1 MHIQVKKTHLET
13 KVIIFFTDTCFFLI
27 WKIDSPL
34 QIAVLN
40 LFVQLQS
47 RFQNM
52 VTGVITRDSIRNAL
66 IKGITAEQ
74 IIFYMQ
80 SHAHSQMRKK
90 VSKCM

>member
-1 MHIQVKKTHLET
+1 
-13 KVIIFFTDTCFFLI
+13 
-27 WKIDSPL
+27 
-34 QIAVLN
+34 LN

-47 RFQNM
+47 RFRNM

-74 IIFYMQ
+74 IIYYMQ

-90 VSKCM
+90 VDLTDFIV